1 MSRPTYTYSSPRP
14 TSSNSGEPARYDY
27 TNGEVQ
33 ANSGQ
38 RSAAVNPG
46 QKPFIPSYR
55 LFEDL
60 DVFGNADGRYRPASN
75 ASSGL
80 SGSSSQNMVGG
91 RK

>member
-1 MSRPTYTYSSPRP
+1 MYRPTHTYSSPRP
-14 TSSNSGEPARYDY
+14 TSSNSGQPAQYDY

-33 ANSGQ
+33 ANLSQ

-60 DVFGNADGRYRPASN
+60 DVFGNADGRYRPAST